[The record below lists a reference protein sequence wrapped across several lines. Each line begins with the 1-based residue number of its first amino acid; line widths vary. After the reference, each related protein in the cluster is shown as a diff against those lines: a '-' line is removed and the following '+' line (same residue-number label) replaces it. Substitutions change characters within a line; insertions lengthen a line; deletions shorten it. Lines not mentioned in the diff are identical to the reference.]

1 MGYDEREDIKG
12 QANSDMQVRSS
23 FARCCNALS
32 IQFEREQSPGPVY
45 DASPAQKL
53 REWLALRAEDQKW
66 LVTLDNA
73 DTFDHLSRIVPW
85 NKSADSVIVTSQD
98 GKAAKPFPGARTLV
112 IDEMEIE
119 EAKTLLAQCMNISLP
134 ETHFEAMSLLEE
146 VAHRLDG
153 IALAVELAGACI
165 RNDLKIRDHGQNADA
180 SERVVAGLN
189 RYIADLEHHKKSM
202 LSDSAYNNTSSY
214 EKTIWN
220 VWETVSSSFERCEKS
235 DAEASAFPMHLLRL
249 AALLGPD
256 IIHRELFGSASQ
268 SLEEVCLGLS
278 VDLPRWFK
286 CLLTSTSYALQWK
299 IRSVIHSRWMSETRW
314 QCCGRDSRCTVWCDG
329 VLEWKPHRKN
339 ISSVAVYLWQ
349 RAAGQVTSVKV
360 ALTFAAY

>member
-153 IALAVELAGACI
+153 IALAVELAGARI

-286 CLLTSTSYALQWK
+286 CLLKL
-299 IRSVIHSRWMSETRW
+299 SETGNWDSFAYRQSTGRLADFNLIRTAAEDTFCYSLKMDVGDPMAVLWPGFTMHGLVRW
-314 QCCGRDSRCTVWCDG
+314 RAG
-329 VLEWKPHRKN
+329 VET
-339 ISSVAVYLWQ
+339 A
-349 RAAGQVTSVKV
+349 
-360 ALTFAAY
+360 